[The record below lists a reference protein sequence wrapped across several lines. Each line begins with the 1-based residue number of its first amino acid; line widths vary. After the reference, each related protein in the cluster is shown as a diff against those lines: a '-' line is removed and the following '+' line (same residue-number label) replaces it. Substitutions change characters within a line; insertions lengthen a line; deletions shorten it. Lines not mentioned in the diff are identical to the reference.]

1 MPRKHLF
8 VPRLHERNV
17 RRLYHHA
24 HRLAMPVSRLLNL
37 IVAVGLEELSQVN
50 DPDEWERYEPVR
62 PEEEFG
68 PNRKLYAWEIEEL
81 KRPKNP
87 VPADNSLCSD
97 SPENA
102 SAPIVGPC

>member
-1 MPRKHLF
+1 MPQKHLF

-50 DPDEWERYEPVR
+50 DPDEWERYEPAR
-62 PEEEFG
+62 PEQ
-68 PNRKLYAWEIEEL
+68 P
-81 KRPKNP
+81 
-87 VPADNSLCSD
+87 DDSLCSYSPED
-97 SPENA
+97 SP
-102 SAPIVGPC
+102 APVMEPC